1 MARISGLA
9 ECAKTVSKT
18 NLEEASYINMHET
31 KAFSVT
37 EVHKVV
43 PGDTQ
48 GLGLPPHHPR
58 MSRLRVQ
65 LKASK
70 IGRQVCWG
78 QRIN

>member
-1 MARISGLA
+1 
-9 ECAKTVSKT
+9 
-18 NLEEASYINMHET
+18 MHET

-37 EVHKVV
+37 EVNKFV

-48 GLGLPPHHPR
+48 GLGLPPHHLR

-70 IGRQVCWG
+70 LGRQVCWG
-78 QRIN
+78 QNKLRISGCGRIDSGHNVQTGVW